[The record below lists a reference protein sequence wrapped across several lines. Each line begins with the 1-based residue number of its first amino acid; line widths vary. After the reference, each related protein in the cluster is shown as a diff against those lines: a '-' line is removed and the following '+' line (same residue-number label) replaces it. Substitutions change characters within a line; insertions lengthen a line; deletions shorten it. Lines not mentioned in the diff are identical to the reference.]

1 MLVFVT
7 VGSMSQDAGFRYF
20 ICLILNT
27 TVGTY
32 VRRMKT
38 KLLPHQHVHSTAV
51 RLKTAGS
58 AKLLIFVKKRKAME
72 KLAPSCTAGTSK
84 EDSIWFGRL
93 LIYNSKHSLHYL

>member
-1 MLVFVT
+1 
-7 VGSMSQDAGFRYF
+7 MSQDAGFRYF

-58 AKLLIFVKKRKAME
+58 AKLLIFVKKKESYGEACSFLHRWHQQGRFY
-72 KLAPSCTAGTSK
+72 LVWTSVN
-84 EDSIWFGRL
+84 IQQ
-93 LIYNSKHSLHYL
+93 